1 MLCYH
6 HLTVSRPG
14 QAEYG
19 GTRMTNHSGF

>member
-14 QAEYG
+14 SAE
-19 GTRMTNHSGF
+19 